1 MPKKINVEDEIKR
14 RVYRTFWGYLIAW
27 VVIGGCFSVA
37 NVNSPASSQS
47 HLQVTSE
54 AVALSGLL
62 GGLFYGVLLGLPT
75 ALAMAI
81 IERWKLRGYNA
92 TAFQIIWAVLVVVSV
107 LASNHDLGWV
117 GYLLLAVFYGIF
129 ITTIVFN
136 NAMEKRYADDLKKHK
151 VPKSLILQEEEEAK
165 KANRSP
171 KSEPTDESDDD
182 LEDML

>member
-75 ALAMAI
+75 AFAMAI

-182 LEDML
+182 LENML

>member
-1 MPKKINVEDEIKR
+1 MPKKINVENEIKH
-14 RVYRTFWGYLIAW
+14 RVYRIFWGYLIAW
-27 VVIGGCFSVA
+27 AVIGGCFSVA
-37 NVNSPASSQS
+37 SVNSPASSQS

-75 ALAMAI
+75 AFAMAI

-182 LEDML
+182 LENML